1 MNKFRKKVVEII
13 ASCFYVGY
21 IPGAPGTYGS
31 LFALF
36 FISQFSILTQNYSII
51 FFIIIGLIFS
61 TLMERQTGKEDDQ
74 RIVIDEFVGMLI
86 TFYYV
91 TPNLLYLAIGF
102 ILFRLYDIYKPYP
115 IMKIQNL
122 PSGLGIM
129 LDDIL
134 AGVYARIVLHIFIV
148 IFQIG
153 L

>member
-1 MNKFRKKVVEII
+1 MEKVKRKIVEII
-13 ASCFYVGY
+13 ASCFYVGF

-31 LFALF
+31 LFALLL
-36 FISQFSILTQNYSII
+36 ISQFSSLTKNYSILI
-51 FFIIIGLIFS
+51 FIVIGLIFS
-61 TLMERQTGKEDDQ
+61 TLMEKQTGKEDDQ

-91 TPNLLYLAIGF
+91 TPNLLYLGIGF

-115 IMKIQNL
+115 IMKVQKL

-129 LDDIL
+129 LDDII

-148 IFQIG
+148 ILQIG

>member
-1 MNKFRKKVVEII
+1 MEKIKKKIIELI

-31 LFALF
+31 LFALI
-36 FISQFSILTQNYSII
+36 FISQSSNLTKNYSILI
-51 FFIIIGLIFS
+51 FIVIGLIFS
-61 TLMERQTGKEDDQ
+61 TLMEKQTGKEDDQ

-91 TPNLLYLAIGF
+91 SPNLLYLGIGF

-115 IMKIQNL
+115 IMKVQNL

-129 LDDIL
+129 LDDII
-134 AGVYARIVLHIFIV
+134 AGVYARVVLHIFIV
-148 IFQIG
+148 ILQIG
-153 L
+153 F

>member
-1 MNKFRKKVVEII
+1 MEKIKKKIIELI

-31 LFALF
+31 LFALI
-36 FISQFSILTQNYSII
+36 FISQSSNLTKNYSILI
-51 FFIIIGLIFS
+51 FIVIGLIFS
-61 TLMERQTGKEDDQ
+61 TLMEKQTGKEDDQ

-91 TPNLLYLAIGF
+91 SPNLLYLGIGF

-115 IMKIQNL
+115 IMKVQNL

-129 LDDIL
+129 LDDII

-148 IFQIG
+148 ILQIG
-153 L
+153 F

>member
-1 MNKFRKKVVEII
+1 MDKLKKKLIEII

-31 LFALF
+31 LFALI
-36 FISQFSILTQNYSII
+36 FISQFSSLTKNYSILI
-51 FFIIIGLIFS
+51 FIVIGLIFS
-61 TLMERQTGKEDDQ
+61 TLMEKQTGIEDDQ

-91 TPNLLYLAIGF
+91 SPNLLYLGIGF

-115 IMKIQNL
+115 IMKVQNL

-129 LDDIL
+129 LDDII

-148 IFQIG
+148 LLQIG

>member
-1 MNKFRKKVVEII
+1 
-13 ASCFYVGY
+13 
-21 IPGAPGTYGS
+21 
-31 LFALF
+31 
-36 FISQFSILTQNYSII
+36 
-51 FFIIIGLIFS
+51 
-61 TLMERQTGKEDDQ
+61 MEKQTGKKDDQ

-102 ILFRLYDIYKPYP
+102 VLFRLYDIYKPYP

-122 PSGLGIM
+122 PSGLGII

-148 IFQIG
+148 ILQIG

>member
-1 MNKFRKKVVEII
+1 MNQIRKKITEII
-13 ASCFYVGY
+13 ASCFYIGY

-31 LFALF
+31 LFALLI
-36 FISQFSILTQNYSII
+36 ISQFNIVTRNTALI

-61 TLMERQTGKEDDQ
+61 TLMEKHTGRKDDQ

-91 TPNLLYLAIGF
+91 EPKLSYLVIGF

-115 IMKIQNL
+115 IKKLQKL
-122 PSGLGIM
+122 PSGWGIM

-134 AGVYARIVLHIFIV
+134 AGVYARIV
-148 IFQIG
+148 FQIIIFLEIG
-153 L
+153 F

>member
-1 MNKFRKKVVEII
+1 MNKFRKKVIETI

-36 FISQFSILTQNYSII
+36 FISQFSILTQNYSVI

-61 TLMERQTGKEDDQ
+61 TLMEKQTGKEDDQ

-115 IMKIQNL
+115 IMKIQKL

-129 LDDIL
+129 LDDIM

>member
-1 MNKFRKKVVEII
+1 MEKLKKKIVEII

-36 FISQFSILTQNYSII
+36 FISQFSTLTKNYGVV

-61 TLMERQTGKEDDQ
+61 TLMEKQTGQKDDQ

-102 ILFRLYDIYKPYP
+102 VLFRLYDIYKPYP

-148 IFQIG
+148 ILQIG
-153 L
+153 F

>member
-1 MNKFRKKVVEII
+1 MEKFKKKIVEIV

-36 FISQFSILTQNYSII
+36 FISQFSILTQNYSVI

-102 ILFRLYDIYKPYP
+102 VLFRLYDIYKPYP
-115 IMKIQNL
+115 IMKIQKL
-122 PSGLGIM
+122 PSGFGIM

-148 IFQIG
+148 ILQIG